1 MTNITKIT
9 GKENNEELS
18 KVLPNIRKE
27 FEVLASMSFQEYEER
42 LEKVTNKAVS
52 ALENIIDD
60 GTLASDPEQLVKA
73 VDVLTKA
80 KTTMFDSKRRLLE
93 TLIKGE
99 VMVRALEPPKSV
111 GNSSVLDDYLARQKN
126 IEMTANVNS
135 VFSDIEKS
143 IEK

>member
-99 VMVRALEPPKSV
+99 VMVRALEPPKNV
-111 GNSSVLDDYLARQKN
+111 GNNSVLDDYLARQKN

>member
-1 MTNITKIT
+1 MSVKIT

-27 FEVLASMSFQEYEER
+27 FEVLSSISFQEYEDR
-42 LEKVTNKAVS
+42 LEKVTNKAVTE
-52 ALENIIDD
+52 LESIIDD
-60 GTLASDPEQLVKA
+60 GSLAQDPEQLVKA

-80 KTTMFDSKRRLLE
+80 KVSMFDSKRRLLE

-99 VMVRALEPPKSV
+99 VMVRALEPPKNV
-111 GNSSVLDDYLARQKN
+111 GNNNVLEDYIARQKN
-126 IEMTANVNS
+126 IAMTANVNS

-143 IEK
+143 IQK